1 MRAMKAVG
9 FIAIGITL
17 AGAAPAFA
25 QVTETLPRFEALEQ
39 QTQMLEQRRLDNLE
53 SQRQQELIRPVTPN
67 SPITGAD
74 KALRVMEIER
84 EMDRVRLQGDLERA
98 QVQRERNLANAA
110 LPNRRIASHSSLV
123 IRDPERYILPPA
135 PKGQYYARIEGR
147 FVLVDAA
154 SELVVK
160 VLDPLPTD
168 PTADV
173 PAGPRPP
180 LQPPLPA
187 MRIGPDS
194 PYVIRE
200 PARLSLPAAPH
211 GQYYALVDGRVLL
224 VDAKTERAVKAVR
237 G

>member
-1 MRAMKAVG
+1 MKHVRFVAISMAVG
-9 FIAIGITL
+9 C
-17 AGAAPAFA
+17 AAPAFA

-53 SQRQQELIRPVTPN
+53 TQRQQELTRPVTPN

-84 EMDRVRLQGDLERA
+84 EMDRVRLQGDIERA
-98 QVQRERNLANAA
+98 QVQRERDLANAA
-110 LPNRRIASHSSLV
+110 LPNRRIAAYSSLV
-123 IRDPERYILPPA
+123 IHDPERYVLPPA
-135 PKGQYYARIEGR
+135 PKGQYYARVEGR
-147 FVLVDAA
+147 FVLVDAV

-168 PTADV
+168 PTADA

-180 LQPPLPA
+180 LASPLPA

-200 PARLSLPAAPH
+200 PAGLALPAAPR
-211 GQYYALVDGRVLL
+211 GQYYALVNGRVLL

>member
-1 MRAMKAVG
+1 MRHIR
-9 FIAIGITL
+9 FIAISMAIGC
-17 AGAAPAFA
+17 AAPAFA
-25 QVTETLPRFEALEQ
+25 QETETLPRFDALEQ
-39 QTQMLEQRRLDNLE
+39 QTQMLEQRRLDSLE
-53 SQRQQELIRPVTPN
+53 TQRQQEATRPVTPN

-84 EMDRVRLQGDLERA
+84 EMDRLRLQGDLDRA
-98 QVQRERNLANAA
+98 HVQRESDLAGAA
-110 LPNRRIASHSSLV
+110 LPNRRIAAYSSLV
-123 IRDPERYILPPA
+123 IHDPERYILPPA

-187 MRIGPDS
+187 TRIGPDS
-194 PYVIRE
+194 PYVVRE
-200 PARLSLPAAPH
+200 PAGLSLPAAPN
-211 GQYYALVDGRVLL
+211 GQYYALVNGRVVL

-237 G
+237 D